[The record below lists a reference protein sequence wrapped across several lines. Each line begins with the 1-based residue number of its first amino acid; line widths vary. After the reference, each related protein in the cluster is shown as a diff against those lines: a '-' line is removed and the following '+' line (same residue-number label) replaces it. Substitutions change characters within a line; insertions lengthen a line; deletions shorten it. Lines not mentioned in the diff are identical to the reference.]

1 MSFLNAP
8 SSPPLSAFPSV
19 TRMHETNKQP
29 MIQQIN
35 ILKQPRSFII
45 HLRRISQSTRVD
57 FGEKK
62 NPQDT
67 PILQLNQS
75 AVMQRGDMH
84 APLESPHKS
93 YYYPHYLHYP
103 RITMTGSSSLTVTT
117 RNPYPRTATPLSLT
131 GQAHSPLESSH
142 RNHYLV
148 HPSIITTTSRLRKD
162 PSPPKGHHAIPLFFF
177 IAF

>member
-1 MSFLNAP
+1 MRRSWGGGDRRRYEPFAMSFLNAP

-62 NPQDT
+62 KSTRYANPAIK
-67 PILQLNQS
+67 PIS
-75 AVMQRGDMH
+75 GDATWRHARAARVTAQVLLLSSLSSLSSHHHDRLLVTHSHHTESLSSHCH
-84 APLESPHKS
+84 AP
-93 YYYPHYLHYP
+93 
-103 RITMTGSSSLTVTT
+103 
-117 RNPYPRTATPLSLT
+117 
-131 GQAHSPLESSH
+131 
-142 RNHYLV
+142 
-148 HPSIITTTSRLRKD
+148 
-162 PSPPKGHHAIPLFFF
+162 
-177 IAF
+177 